1 MIGFKHTETICLDL
15 AARAG
20 MRLNLKLLGTVD
32 LRGAVRKRW
41 VHGRAD
47 AVTAEIKR
55 QWGGHAGVSQAM
67 LGKYNELQA
76 RLLAGF
82 ASVSDWIGSGSL
94 FDAPEE
100 GTAENQASRRCS
112 GFCAVRPWGGSRH
125 QPRHLKFRRK
135 KSL

>member
-1 MIGFKHTETICLDL
+1 
-15 AARAG
+15 

-55 QWGGHAGVSQAM
+55 QWGGHAGVSQATTKQLK

-76 RLLAGF
+76 RLLVGF

-112 GFCAVRPWGGSRH
+112 GFCAVRARGAVLAISRVT
-125 QPRHLKFRRK
+125 
-135 KSL
+135 